1 MTCQT
6 PYRAAVALLFCAA
19 ISILTSCSQER
30 PVYYRIAAKY
40 TVRDPQFRQTVG
52 TLLGPPLVDGNRVDT
67 LVNGKEIFPAM
78 IDAVHSAQKSITLET
93 YIFWK
98 ATIGGQFTEALCER
112 AKTGVK
118 VHVLV
123 DAIGS
128 GRIDKKYIQR
138 LRECGA
144 DVVEY
149 HPFHI
154 LDASSWQFLD
164 HRTHRKIMVID
175 GKLGFTG
182 GVGIADEWTGN
193 ADNRKHW
200 RDCHYRVQGPVV
212 GQLQA
217 AFCDNWMQTTGRVL
231 EGDNYFP
238 RLDKAGDQWCQM
250 FRSSF
255 TGGSENME
263 LLFLLSMA
271 GAGHNIRMESAYF
284 DPDALTRKRMVQAAQ
299 RGVKLQIIVP
309 GANIDEELVRA
320 ASRAHWGEL
329 LKGGIKIYEY
339 QPTMIHCK
347 LMVVDDI
354 WTTIGSANMDNRSFR
369 INDEA
374 NLNVYDEK
382 FATEQIRNFDNDLR
396 HSRQITLD
404 LWEHRSFG
412 ERLGDAIS
420 TLLDWEI

>member
-1 MTCQT
+1 
-6 PYRAAVALLFCAA
+6 
-19 ISILTSCSQER
+19 
-30 PVYYRIAAKY
+30 
-40 TVRDPQFRQTVG
+40 
-52 TLLGPPLVDGNRVDT
+52 
-67 LVNGKEIFPAM
+67 
-78 IDAVHSAQKSITLET
+78 
-93 YIFWK
+93 
-98 ATIGGQFTEALCER
+98 
-112 AKTGVK
+112 
-118 VHVLV
+118 
-123 DAIGS
+123 
-128 GRIDKKYIQR
+128 
-138 LRECGA
+138 
-144 DVVEY
+144 
-149 HPFHI
+149 
-154 LDASSWQFLD
+154 
-164 HRTHRKIMVID
+164 MVID

-182 GVGIADEWTGN
+182 GAGIADEWLGN

-238 RLDKAGDQWCQM
+238 KLDKFGDQLCQM
-250 FRSSF
+250 FRSSS

-271 GAGHNIRMESAYF
+271 GAGHDIRMESAYF
-284 DPDALTRKRMVQAAQ
+284 DPDALTRKRMWQAVQ

-309 GANIDEELVRA
+309 GANIDEKLVRT

-329 LKGGIKIYEY
+329 LKGGIEIYEY

-347 LMVVDDI
+347 LMIVDDI

-382 FATEQIRNFDNDLR
+382 FAIGANQELR
-396 HSRQITLD
+396 QRHPAFPPDHAGALAASLVGREGWRCAVESSGLGVLAMPGRVSEPRRDRFMGQLASTGDRIGHAWWTQPARCTYVD
-404 LWEHRSFG
+404 DG
-412 ERLGDAIS
+412 MQPVRLATVAASSSGSTGLAI
-420 TLLDWEI
+420 